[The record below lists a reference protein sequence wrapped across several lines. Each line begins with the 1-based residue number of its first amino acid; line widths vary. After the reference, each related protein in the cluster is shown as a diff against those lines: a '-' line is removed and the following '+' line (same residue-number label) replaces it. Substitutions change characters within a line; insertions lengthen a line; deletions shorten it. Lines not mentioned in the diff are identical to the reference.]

1 MVTACPGSKPTSL
14 KCFARLFFLNILLF
28 FPSNQSLLPHCFDPG
43 NIIILLHSKSQTF
56 HFSIPSPHI
65 EQRTNSP
72 SIIMEQPIQQ
82 EIDWSTI
89 VERKSPLR
97 DRLESLSRITPSSA
111 SPFSEEEV
119 KSIDGFESGFET
131 FNDFLNYS
139 SPSLPLD
146 ENSNSKRKLKRRLRN
161 LLRRKTYKRLSKSI
175 GSVVQNVVNA
185 CAILLRGVLFVAVNI
200 TIVLA
205 VIISLAI

>member
-1 MVTACPGSKPTSL
+1 
-14 KCFARLFFLNILLF
+14 
-28 FPSNQSLLPHCFDPG
+28 
-43 NIIILLHSKSQTF
+43 
-56 HFSIPSPHI
+56 
-65 EQRTNSP
+65 
-72 SIIMEQPIQQ
+72 MEQPIQQ

-111 SPFSEEEV
+111 SPISEEEV